1 MKIIESIFGKEQK
14 ELEKFNQLDLDE
26 RSIVFYSESSVLL
39 YPYAE
44 QIIKEL
50 EKRDQ
55 KICYVTSSKDDPIL
69 KNENKKIKS
78 FYIGDGSA
86 KYKFFWELKAKIV
99 IMTMPDLEN
108 YWIKRSKVYPVHY
121 VYIFHSI
128 VSTHTIYR
136 KGAFD
141 HFDSIFCVGPH
152 HIDEIT
158 ATESVYNLNHKNLV
172 EYGYGLLDKLQKNKP
187 VKNQK
192 NSTKYEKK
200 KIVIAPSWGKKGLLE
215 TKGIELV
222 KILLDAGYN
231 VTVRPHPMT
240 ISKWPKK
247 IKAIKNEFG
256 DNPNFE
262 METDVSSFESIYSA
276 YGLISDW
283 SGIAIEYAFV
293 CEMPVFY
300 IDVSQ
305 KINNSSYNKIPCKPL
320 ESSIRNLIGKV
331 ISPNDLGSLPEVIE
345 STYEENNNFKAIIQE
360 VRNKTV
366 FNLGQSGVKGA
377 QEILKILHEKKT
389 SKN

>member
-1 MKIIESIFGKEQK
+1 MKISKSVFGREWE
-14 ELEKFNQLDLDE
+14 ELEKFNKLDLDE

-39 YPYAE
+39 YPHVE

-200 KIVIAPSWGKKGLLE
+200 K
-215 TKGIELV
+215 
-222 KILLDAGYN
+222 DRN
-231 VTVRPHPMT
+231 CT
-240 ISKWPKK
+240 IMGQKR
-247 IKAIKNEFG
+247 
-256 DNPNFE
+256 
-262 METDVSSFESIYSA
+262 SA
-276 YGLISDW
+276 
-283 SGIAIEYAFV
+283 
-293 CEMPVFY
+293 
-300 IDVSQ
+300 
-305 KINNSSYNKIPCKPL
+305 
-320 ESSIRNLIGKV
+320 
-331 ISPNDLGSLPEVIE
+331 
-345 STYEENNNFKAIIQE
+345 
-360 VRNKTV
+360 
-366 FNLGQSGVKGA
+366 
-377 QEILKILHEKKT
+377 
-389 SKN
+389 

>member
-1 MKIIESIFGKEQK
+1 MKISKSVFGREWE
-14 ELEKFNQLDLDE
+14 ELEKFNKLDLDE

-39 YPYAE
+39 YPHVE

-222 KILLDAGYN
+222 KILLDAGYH

-247 IKAIKNEFG
+247 IKAIKNEFD

-262 METDVSSFESIYSA
+262 METNVSSFESIYSA

>member
-1 MKIIESIFGKEQK
+1 M
-14 ELEKFNQLDLDE
+14 
-26 RSIVFYSESSVLL
+26 R
-39 YPYAE
+39 
-44 QIIKEL
+44 
-50 EKRDQ
+50 
-55 KICYVTSSKDDPIL
+55 
-69 KNENKKIKS
+69 
-78 FYIGDGSA
+78 
-86 KYKFFWELKAKIV
+86 
-99 IMTMPDLEN
+99 
-108 YWIKRSKVYPVHY
+108 
-121 VYIFHSI
+121 
-128 VSTHTIYR
+128 
-136 KGAFD
+136 
-141 HFDSIFCVGPH
+141 
-152 HIDEIT
+152 
-158 ATESVYNLNHKNLV
+158 
-172 EYGYGLLDKLQKNKP
+172 
-187 VKNQK
+187 
-192 NSTKYEKK
+192 KK

-222 KILLDAGYN
+222 KILLDAGYH

-247 IKAIKNEFG
+247 IKAIKNEFD